1 MLRGCLL
8 ALVACGGKQPGTWI
22 ERDVHESPV
31 HETRTGTTGAPAG
44 VRIDLGKLDAATID
58 ELDDATAHAAL
69 DQLADHKPA
78 ARVALRAARLAH
90 HRGDDADARAL
101 LARAASAADE
111 AEVHADLAALGA
123 SLAVTPVDPNV
134 VAVLLP
140 LSGRFASIGSE
151 LKAAIELVP
160 KTKWVFIDTK
170 GEPDGAVAAVETA
183 EKKGA

>member
-90 HRGDDADARAL
+90 HRGDDAEARAL

-111 AEVHADLAALGA
+111 AEVHADLAALAA
-123 SLAVTPVDPNV
+123 SAATHPVDANTI
-134 VAVLLP
+134 AVLLP
-140 LSGRFASIGSE
+140 LTGKLAGIGAELRRQIEQVSGPTWLF
-151 LKAAIELVP
+151 
-160 KTKWVFIDTK
+160 FDTK
-170 GEPDGAVAAVETA
+170 GE
-183 EKKGA
+183 